1 MSFAAEP
8 YGTFVED
15 LLANLTGGESRVRF
29 TFVDDELPFRLAGH
43 ERVRP
48 ASVRAHGISEG
59 AFTEFVAG
67 RDFQVDRD
75 GTITWAGSPGFNL
88 PGAVLPDAGTDVWVG
103 FDRLPGGSP
112 PLLNDR
118 NPGSVLRTLA
128 ESFAREFAVL
138 SQQLDL
144 VYDAAFVET
153 AAGRDLDQVAALVG
167 LERRGATH
175 AVGEVV
181 FRRSTPAPAEITIPA
196 GTLVSTAEAPNVT
209 VETTDTV
216 SLRRG
221 TFSAAAPV
229 RAKATGP
236 EGVATERR
244 LTVVHRPIFGV
255 DEALNPEPMSFGGG
269 SESDEELRSRVR
281 RALDTG
287 GRSTVGA
294 IRGALSSLEGIREQD
309 VLLQEDHLTSPGLV
323 NVTVAAEVTEST
335 AILASRLLEDYRPA
349 GVRIVHNLPAPTTPL
364 PTLAED
370 TGGGGDGPI
379 GEKILTNA
387 EAFVSVK
394 AKLVLTPADLQLSE
408 ERRQRLSDEA
418 KAALIDAVAVVGP
431 GEPVVYNRLVAAVM
445 AVEGVLDAVL
455 DIGFPPADETLPI
468 VLRRFNLPPVAH
480 KRARLKPEELT
491 VEMRGD
497 RVLIDVMATVER
509 GEETIGME
517 RGAAIAAIT
526 QDLENRLL
534 EHFQVTRATLDP
546 AEIKGSLPD
555 TDKYAVETIGYHV
568 ELVDEGL
575 RVSKADVVLRLDPG
589 QVVWVRSVSVSENAG
604 TLP

>member
-1 MSFAAEP
+1 
-8 YGTFVED
+8 
-15 LLANLTGGESRVRF
+15 
-29 TFVDDELPFRLAGH
+29 
-43 ERVRP
+43 
-48 ASVRAHGISEG
+48 
-59 AFTEFVAG
+59 
-67 RDFQVDRD
+67 
-75 GTITWAGSPGFNL
+75 
-88 PGAVLPDAGTDVWVG
+88 VLPDAGTDVWVG
-103 FDRLPGGSP
+103 FDRLPGGP
-112 PLLNDR
+112 APLLNDR

-144 VYDAAFVET
+144 VYDAAFVDT
-153 AAGRDLDQVAALVG
+153 ATGRDLDQVAALVG

-196 GTLVSTAEAPNVT
+196 GTLVSTAAAPNVT

-229 RAKATGP
+229 RAQEPGP
-236 EGVATERR
+236 DGVAAERR
-244 LTVVHRPIFGV
+244 LTIVHRPIFGV
-255 DEALNPEPMSFGGG
+255 EEALNPEPMSFGGG
-269 SESDEELRSRVR
+269 SESDGELRSRVR
-281 RALDTG
+281 RALDVG
-287 GRSTVGA
+287 GRATVGA
-294 IRGALSSLEGIREQD
+294 IRGALASLEGIREQD
-309 VLLQEDHLTSPGLV
+309 VLVQEDHLTSPGLV
-323 NVTVAAEVTEST
+323 NVTVAAEVPMTT
-335 AILASRLLEDYRPA
+335 AILASRLLEDHRPA

-370 TGGGGDGPI
+370 TGGGGDGPL
-379 GEKILTNA
+379 GEEILSTPD
-387 EAFVSVK
+387 AFVPMV
-394 AKLVLTPADLQLSE
+394 ATLVLTPADLQLSE

-418 KAALIDAVAVVGP
+418 RAALLDAVGEVGP
-431 GEPVVYNRLVAAVM
+431 GAPVVYNRLVAAVM
-445 AVEGVLDAVL
+445 AVDGVLDAVL
-455 DIGFPPADETLPI
+455 DIGFPPADTTKPL

-480 KRARLKPEELT
+480 KRARLSTGDLT
-491 VEMRGD
+491 IEMRGD
-497 RVLIDVMATVER
+497 RVVIDVTATVER
-509 GEETIGME
+509 GEETMGLE

-534 EHFQVTRATLDP
+534 EHFRVTRPTLDP

-555 TDKYAVETIGYHV
+555 TDKYSVETISYHV

-575 RVSKADVVLRLDPG
+575 RVSRPDVVLALDPG
-589 QVVWVRSVSVSENAG
+589 QVVWVRSVSVIEQEG

>member
-15 LLANLTGGESRVRF
+15 LLANLTGGVSRVRF
-29 TFVDDELPFRLAGH
+29 TYVDDELPFRLADH
-43 ERVRP
+43 ELVRP
-48 ASVRAHGISEG
+48 ASMRVHGISDG
-59 AFTEFVAG
+59 AFTEFAGG
-67 RDFQVDRD
+67 RDFQVAQD
-75 GTITWAGSPGFNL
+75 GTISWAGSNGFNP
-88 PGAVLPDAGTDVWVG
+88 PGALLPDAGTDVWVG
-103 FDRLPGGSP
+103 FDRLPGGPP

-144 VYDAAFVET
+144 VYDAAFVDT
-153 AAGRDLDQVAALVG
+153 ATGRDLDQVAALVG

-196 GTLVSTAEAPNVT
+196 GTLVSTAAAPNVT

-229 RAKATGP
+229 RAMASGP
-236 EGVATERR
+236 EGVAAERR
-244 LTVVHRPIFGV
+244 LAVVHRPIFGV
-255 DEALNPEPMSFGGG
+255 EEALNPEPMSFGAG
-269 SESDEELRSRVR
+269 SESDEVLRSRVR
-281 RALDTG
+281 RALDAG

-294 IRGALSSLEGIREQD
+294 IRGALASLEGIREQD
-309 VLLQEDHLTSPGLV
+309 VLVQEDHLTSPGLV
-323 NVTVAAEVTEST
+323 NVTVAAEVTETT
-335 AILASRLLEDYRPA
+335 AILASRLLEDHRPA

-370 TGGGGDGPI
+370 TGGGGDGPV
-379 GEKILTNA
+379 GEKILTTPD
-387 EAFVSVK
+387 AFVSMI

-418 KAALIDAVAVVGP
+418 QAALLNAVGVVGP

-445 AVEGVLDAVL
+445 AVDGVLDAVL
-455 DIGFPPADETLPI
+455 DIGFPPADETNPL

-480 KRARLKPEELT
+480 KRARLKPEDLS

-497 RVLIDVMATVER
+497 RVLIDVTATVER
-509 GEETIGME
+509 GEETMGLE

-526 QDLENRLL
+526 QDLETRLL

-555 TDKYAVETIGYHV
+555 TDKYSVETIGYHV

-575 RVSKADVVLRLDPG
+575 RVSKADVVLKLDPG
-589 QVVWVRSVSVSENAG
+589 QVVWVRSVSVTEKEG